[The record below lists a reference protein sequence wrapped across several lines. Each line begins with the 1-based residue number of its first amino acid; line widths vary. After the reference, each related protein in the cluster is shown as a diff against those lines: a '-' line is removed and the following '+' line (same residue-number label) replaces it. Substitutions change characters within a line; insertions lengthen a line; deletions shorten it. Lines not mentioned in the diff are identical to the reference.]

1 MYGFFVLY
9 LKIFYKSQLKMG
21 RPPTRPARLKNGFYI
36 EVKSQGSSAILIRR
50 DTREQM
56 VIAAEDYARSKNVTI
71 KGEMLNDKWVP
82 E

>member
-1 MYGFFVLY
+1 
-9 LKIFYKSQLKMG
+9 MG
-21 RPPTRPARLKNGFYI
+21 RPPTKPARLRNGFYI